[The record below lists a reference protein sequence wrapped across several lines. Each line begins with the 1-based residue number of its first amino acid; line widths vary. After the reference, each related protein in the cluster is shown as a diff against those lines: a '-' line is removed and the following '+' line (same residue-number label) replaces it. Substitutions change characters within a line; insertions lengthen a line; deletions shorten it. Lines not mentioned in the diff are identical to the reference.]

1 MKVREDDAASAL
13 AMRRRC
19 RSRTLGLLLLGCATI
34 GLAAC
39 TGEQTNSRENVDG
52 AAIAP
57 GQVPDELLWGDLHL
71 HSNRSFD
78 AFAFGTEGLGP
89 EDAYR
94 FASGQ
99 PVTSSTG
106 VVAQLER
113 PLDFLM
119 VSDHAEFL
127 GLMHG
132 IKEKDEL
139 IKDYPLAQRWT
150 GHAQNGRMGDV
161 IAEFIAITA
170 GEEAVDP
177 MPRAFK
183 RHVWDDVLE
192 AAERYN
198 QPGKFT
204 TFAGYEWTA
213 MRTGDNLHRVVVFAD
228 GPDKT
233 SQTLPFSALDST
245 DPEDLWTALQAYID
259 KTDGRVMSIPH
270 NGNLSDGDMFAD
282 TTFSGGPMTTSYR
295 ETRLKFEPV
304 VEVTQVKGDG
314 EAHPLLSPDDE
325 FADFETWDDADI
337 GYNPRTKDRAL
348 LRKQMAG
355 EYARGA
361 LKKGLLYTAQ
371 DGVNPFEFG
380 MIGSTDMHTALTAA
394 DEDNFF
400 GKFPDSEPSI
410 GRLGSAMGNVL
421 WGNTLLASTGY
432 VGVWARAN
440 TRSEIFSAL
449 ARREVYASTGPRI
462 RLRMFGGWNFTRDL
476 LDSEDYVEAGY
487 ERGVPM
493 GGALAAQASGKSPGF
508 LLVAAKD
515 PNAAHLDR
523 IQIVK
528 GWLDASGKLHEKVYD
543 VALSD
548 GRVVDPSTGK
558 APAVGSTVDVTTAK
572 YTNDI
577 GAAELRAFWVD
588 PDFDP
593 AEQAFYYARVL
604 QIPTPRWTT
613 YDAVRFGLS
622 LPTDVPAEIQDRV
635 YGSPIWY
642 RAER

>member
-1 MKVREDDAASAL
+1 MANGRFDLRGTLLSAAAI
-13 AMRRRC
+13 
-19 RSRTLGLLLLGCATI
+19 I

-39 TGEQTNSRENVDG
+39 SPGVGAGEDAGSSVD
-52 AAIAP
+52 
-57 GQVPDELLWGDLHL
+57 VPLSELPDQLLWGDLHL

-78 AFAFGTEGLGP
+78 AFTFGTEGISP
-89 EDAYR
+89 EDAYK
-94 FASGQ
+94 FASGEEI
-99 PVTSSTG
+99 VSSTG
-106 VVAQLER
+106 VAAKLAR

-132 IKEKDEL
+132 IAERDASIES
-139 IKDYPLAQRWT
+139 YPLAQRWSD
-150 GHAQNGRMGDV
+150 HAENGRMGEV
-161 IAEFIAITA
+161 IAEFISITG
-170 GEEAVDP
+170 GEEDVEP
-177 MPRAFK
+177 MPQPFQR
-183 RHVWDDVLE
+183 RVWDDVLA
-192 AAERYN
+192 AAEKYN

-213 MRTGDNLHRVVVFAD
+213 MRTGDNLHRVVVFGD

-233 SQTLPFSALDST
+233 KQTLPFSALDSA
-245 DPEDLWTALQAYID
+245 DPEDLWRALQSYVD

-282 TTFSGGPMTTSYR
+282 ATFSGRPMTNSYR
-295 ETRLKFEPV
+295 TTRQKFEPV

-325 FADFETWDDADI
+325 FADFETWDETDI
-337 GYNPRTKDRAL
+337 GSNPRTTDQAL
-348 LRKQMAG
+348 LRKQMRG
-355 EYARGA
+355 EYARAA
-361 LKKGLLYTAQ
+361 LKKGLLYASQ
-371 DGVNPFEFG
+371 DGANPFEFG
-380 MIGSTDMHTALTAA
+380 MIGSTDMHTGLAA
-394 DEDNFF
+394 AAEDNFY
-400 GKFPDSEPSI
+400 GKFPDSEPSPA
-410 GRLGSAMGNVL
+410 RLGSDMGGVL
-421 WGNTLLASTGY
+421 WGNATLAASGY

-440 TRSEIFSAL
+440 TREEIFSAL

-462 RLRMFGGWNFTRDL
+462 RLRMFAGWELARTDL
-476 LDSEDYVEAGY
+476 DGDDYAEAGY
-487 ERGVPM
+487 AKGVPM
-493 GGALAAQASGKSPGF
+493 GGILDPEARGGAPRF

-515 PNAAHLDR
+515 PDGAHLDR
-523 IQIVK
+523 IQVIK
-528 GWLDASGKLHEKVYD
+528 GWRDASGRLHERIYD

-548 GRVVDPSTGK
+548 GRKVDPGTGK
-558 APAVGSTVDVTTAK
+558 APAVGSTVNLKTAS

-593 AEQAFYYARVL
+593 QEQAFYYARVL

-613 YDAVRFGLS
+613 FDAVRFGLP
-622 LPTDVPAEIQDRV
+622 LPTNVPAEIQDRA

-642 RAER
+642 RAAQ